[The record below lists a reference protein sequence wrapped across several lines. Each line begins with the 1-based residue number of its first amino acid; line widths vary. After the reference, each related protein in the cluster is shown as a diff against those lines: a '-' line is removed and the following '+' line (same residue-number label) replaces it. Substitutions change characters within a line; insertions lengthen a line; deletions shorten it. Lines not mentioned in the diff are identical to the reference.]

1 MSQVSTR
8 GDADRMVLMSATTHG
23 GESTSNNKVKV
34 NLGTQAAEL
43 MELSRTH
50 SRNCMVLNL
59 TACFSLLIVI
69 TVSGKV
75 KAT

>member
-8 GDADRMVLMSATTHG
+8 GDADRTDGPHVGDDG

-50 SRNCMVLNL
+50 TRNCMILNL